1 MNPTLQIHVKPD
13 QQVQQGEQEVELL
26 AYRQKHAEQQ
36 RDLQKTQTPEK
47 NTSIQTKRCTE
58 KTETMYR

>member
-36 RDLQKTQTPEK
+36 R
-47 NTSIQTKRCTE
+47 NW
-58 KTETMYR
+58 